1 MRYLVGERL
10 RTRARDEQGAAGPGE
25 HLDADTVA
33 SFIEGRVEEPG
44 ASLITSHLI
53 TCSQCRTATARTI
66 HLECEIEAESDTLPP
81 DEAPGRLRQFLDRLS
96 AQVFPSTEGDVVFA
110 YQDQSLPETR
120 PKTRLTKSPPLN
132 RRRTR
137 GRGSKKIFFGA
148 DG

>member
-1 MRYLVGERL
+1 VTDNQKEYEAMRYLVGERL

-53 TCSQCRTATARTI
+53 TCSQCRTATARTM
-66 HLECEIEAESDTLPP
+66 HLECETEVESEMLPP
-81 DEAPGRLRQFLDRLS
+81 DEASGRLRQFLDRLS

-110 YQDQSLPETR
+110 YQDQSLPEHTTEDQVNEE
-120 PKTRLTKSPPLN
+120 PAVE
-132 RRRTR
+132 
-137 GRGSKKIFFGA
+137 SKESLEK
-148 DG
+148 